1 MKFGIA
7 IFPTDRSIGV
17 GELVREV
24 EERGFESFW
33 VPEHTHIPVSRRSPW
48 PGGSELPEH
57 YSRTLDPFVALTVAA
72 EHSSRLLLGFGILLL
87 VERDPIITAKA
98 VASLDLISR
107 GRVIFGIGGGWNLEE
122 MENHGT
128 DPAHRFGVLRERV
141 EAMRAIWTEEEASY
155 HGRYVDFD
163 PIWSWPKP
171 VQDPL
176 PIYVGGNTEHTLK
189 RVIEFGDGWIPN
201 AGRSRLV
208 DQVPEFRRLCAES
221 GRGHLPVTVYGTR
234 PTAEAIAELSHQHDP
249 ERGGEEKGGED
260 PRVERAAA
268 QRGGDRRHGGGDHR
282 ALEGADHQPEDHC
295 GCGDLPAARP
305 LHGSKDTACGAIP
318 NSHFGHAFHA
328 GTA

>member
-17 GELVREV
+17 GELVREG

-128 DPAHRFGVLRERV
+128 DPKLRWRLLRERTLAIRKIWNHD
-141 EAMRAIWTEEEASY
+141 EAEF
-155 HGRYVDFD
+155 HGELVDFD

-171 VQDPL
+171 VQNPL
-176 PIYVGGNTEHTLK
+176 SVYVGGNTENTLK
-189 RVIEFGDGWIPN
+189 RVIAYGDGWVPN
-201 AGRSRLV
+201 AGRSRLIAMI
-208 DQVPEFRRLCAES
+208 PEFRRLCAES
-221 GRGHLPVTVYGTR
+221 GR
-234 PTAEAIAELSHQHDP
+234 
-249 ERGGEEKGGED
+249 
-260 PRVERAAA
+260 
-268 QRGGDRRHGGGDHR
+268 RH
-282 ALEGADHQPEDHC
+282 
-295 GCGDLPAARP
+295 
-305 LHGSKDTACGAIP
+305 
-318 NSHFGHAFHA
+318 
-328 GTA
+328 